1 MNGAVFTIF
10 VLPFLIGLLIR
21 SVFLRWK
28 RGYIISGLFVLIS
41 VAAWIWTKHLV
52 SHGTDGTVLL
62 WACMAAMLA
71 AGSLLVGGIS
81 LLIQKAKH

>member
-28 RGYIISGLFVLIS
+28 RGYILSGLFVLIS

-81 LLIQKAKH
+81 LLIQKTTH